1 MNLIVAV
8 DEEWGIGCGGQLLAN
23 IPGDMKYFKETTM
36 DKVVIMGRKTLESL
50 PNKRGL
56 PKRVNYVLTSNEEF
70 EAERCITVNSEE
82 ELLRELEQYDSNQVF
97 IIGGESIYRHFYQ
110 QCEKLYIT
118 KMHAKL
124 GADRFMVNLDEDPE
138 FHVAWESELHEE
150 NGIEYQFLIY
160 ERK

>member
-82 ELLRELEQYDSNQVF
+82 ELLHELEQYDSNQVF

-110 QCEKLYIT
+110 RCEKLYIT

-138 FHVAWESELHEE
+138 FHVTWESELHEE

>member
-36 DKVVIMGRKTLESL
+36 DKVVVMGRKTLESL
-50 PNKRGL
+50 PNHRGL
-56 PKRVNYVLTSNEEF
+56 PKRINYVLTGNENF
-70 EAERCITVNSEE
+70 QADRCIVVHSDE
-82 ELLRELEQYDSNQVF
+82 ELLRELAQYDEGQVF
-97 IIGGESIYRHFYQ
+97 IIGGESIYRRFYEA
-110 QCEKLYIT
+110 CSKLYIT

-124 GADRFMVNLDEDPE
+124 GADRFMVNLDEDPD
-138 FHVAWESELHEE
+138 FVVTWKSELQEE